1 MTIITYTDVARW
13 MVQDT
18 LLDGTE
24 PVRIGRHMPTETN
37 KPIGSSNIVIIPS
50 LANNDT
56 RSVMKY
62 RARKAEK

>member
-1 MTIITYTDVARW
+1 MTIITHTDVARW

-24 PVRIGRHMPTETN
+24 PVGIESHVPTETN

-62 RARKAEK
+62 RAREAEK